1 MVREAAAIT
10 FGVLRETGAQS
21 SAHREVTNVQTQSA
35 SNADR
40 PPGLQWDFARGG
52 FAKGAL
58 SLGILAALYML
69 LVLVGLELHENIEP
83 LTIIWPA
90 AGLLF
95 MALWLSPRRN
105 WIWIIAI
112 QVSIELLSAAIVQ
125 DQFQVLRCL
134 TFAAANSIDA
144 AVGAWIASRLIPTPR
159 TPRMRNVLLFIAAV
173 AVGAAASSVVGA
185 FGTTQTFGG
194 ADYVRECQIW
204 WAGNWLGSLCIAP
217 IVMGW
222 AVRWRAREHSAP
234 AGPAIEM
241 MLIGFALLAMATW
254 VFSALPGG
262 VTTILDMPF
271 VLLALVVVA
280 AFRMPPRWSTL
291 LAAATAI
298 LVSYFASR
306 GLGPFAGDPNPFVR
320 VGAVQLYLA
329 TLVVVNFLLTVV
341 LLEKRNAYQML
352 RTSDERYRNFIEHSS
367 EAVWRLELS
376 EPMDPSLPV
385 SDQIAWLQTHA
396 YVAESNLTYQRLNRE
411 MGLPAEASYQWR
423 TDMPWFA
430 TFTDHLGAAS
440 NQGYAM
446 DGLRFSVP
454 GNAQP
459 RSYITG
465 FRGVIEQGR
474 LVRVWGVARDV
485 TELVDLNERL
495 RQNQDRLKLYAR
507 ELVGAEERARRATAV
522 DLHDGIGQQLVGLS
536 MTLDSLVARSPPE
549 IRLLLSEATT
559 TIREVQAI
567 AQRVIADL
575 SPPGLY
581 ELGLE
586 PALKWLSVYMRSKDN
601 LQVDLKVAA
610 EDASID
616 IDLRVLV
623 FKVIRELLRNV
634 VKHSGAQSAS
644 VTVTRVP
651 DELRAVV
658 EDKGVGF
665 EWQLSLFEPR
675 AHGFGLWSVADRVRD
690 AAGQMT
696 VDTGPGR
703 GCRVTVVFPLGR
715 AKPPVRESDPGGDL
729 HDGTVRSA

>member
-1 MVREAAAIT
+1 MPT
-10 FGVLRETGAQS
+10 PT
-21 SAHREVTNVQTQSA
+21 A
-35 SNADR
+35 SDADR
-40 PPGLQWDFARGG
+40 PPGLQWDFTRDG
-52 FAKGAL
+52 FAKGAA
-58 SLGILAALYML
+58 SLGIFAALYML
-69 LVLVGLELHENIEP
+69 LVLVGLKLHENIEA

-105 WIWIIAI
+105 WIWILGI
-112 QVSIELLSAAIVQ
+112 QVSAELASGVIVTEHFRILPSLS
-125 DQFQVLRCL
+125 
-134 TFAAANSIDA
+134 FAVANSIDA
-144 AVGAWIASRLIPTPR
+144 MVGAWVASRLMPAPR
-159 TPRMRNVLLFIAAV
+159 IPRMRNVLLFIASV
-173 AVGAAASSVVGA
+173 AVGAAASSPLGA
-185 FGTTQTFGG
+185 FGTTHLFGG
-194 ADYVRECQIW
+194 SAYVRECQIW
-204 WAGNWLGSLCIAP
+204 WAGNWLGSISIAP

-222 AVRWRAREHSAP
+222 AVRLRAREHSGP
-234 AGPAIEM
+234 AGPALEM
-241 MLIGFALLAMATW
+241 LFIGFALLVMATW
-254 VFSALPGG
+254 IFSAPPGG

-271 VLLALVVVA
+271 VLLALVVAA
-280 AFRMPPRWSTL
+280 AFRMPPRWSTG

-306 GLGPFAGDPNPFVR
+306 GLGPFAGDPSPFVR

-341 LLEKRNAYQML
+341 LLEKRNAFQLL

-367 EAVWRLELS
+367 EAVWRVELS
-376 EPMDPSLPV
+376 APMDPNLSIG
-385 SDQIAWLQTHA
+385 DQIAWLQTHA

-411 MGLPAEASYQWR
+411 MGLSEGDGRQWR

-430 TFTDHLGAAS
+430 TFIDHLGAAS
-440 NQGYAM
+440 HQGYAM

-454 GNAQP
+454 GNAHP
-459 RSYITG
+459 HSYITG
-465 FRGVIEQGR
+465 FRGVIEEGR

-495 RQNQDRLKLYAR
+495 RHNQDRLKLYAR

-536 MTLDSLVARSPPE
+536 MTLDALVTRSPAE
-549 IRLLLSEATT
+549 IRLLLSEATRT
-559 TIREVQAI
+559 VREVQAI
-567 AQRVIADL
+567 AQRVISDL

-586 PALKWLSVYMRSKDN
+586 PALKWLSVYMRGKDN
-601 LQVDLKVAA
+601 LQVDLKVTA
-610 EDASID
+610 EDASIG

-634 VKHSGAQSAS
+634 VKHSGTQSAS
-644 VTVTRVP
+644 VTVTRDD

-675 AHGFGLWSVADRVRD
+675 SQGFGLWSVADRVRD
-690 AAGQMT
+690 AAGHMT

-703 GCRVTVVFPLGR
+703 GCRVTVVFALGS
-715 AKPPVRESDPGGDL
+715 AKTPVQQADPAGDSD
-729 HDGTVRSA
+729 DGEVRSAS